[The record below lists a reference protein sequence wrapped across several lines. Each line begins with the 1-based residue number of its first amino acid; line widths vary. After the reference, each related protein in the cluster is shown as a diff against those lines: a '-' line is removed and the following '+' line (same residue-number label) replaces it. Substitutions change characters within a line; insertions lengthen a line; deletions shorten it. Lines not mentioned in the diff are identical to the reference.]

1 LGRAKQYM
9 MEQQELLEQ
18 EKKEEWIRNELNNDE
33 ADESS
38 DGWYET
44 EEKYED
50 MRNSLTY
57 PHMDAED
64 YNEELAR
71 HAYEKDE
78 AREKRQ
84 EERARKKEQEKKK
97 AIKKTSKF
105 TIVEYTPNN
114 WVLENLAKE
123 ISNQV
128 YSHFILFD
136 HKGNIETD
144 NKEALNALLTKEVDG
159 SIYIDKQMYTVDTN
173 LLDINEHGFFQS
185 IGYQDNKETNLTVTN
200 SNVKIKIKSDIR
212 PVLGVEI
219 IAETLSSIIINQP
232 DDSGMM
238 IGIFGKWGRGK
249 TYLAEKTWDFLK
261 KEEPK
266 YERVVFSA
274 WKYQDTKASWAYL
287 YETFL
292 NTYLYDKEENEKDT
306 YWEKI
311 KLFLGYN
318 KKLWKINVN
327 KYQLFPLIGFA
338 VTLFLGFTWTFFV
351 DKMFLIKTL
360 ISIFGVVTLVQI
372 FFFYLKYKN
381 SVSGLYNKYFSKKSY
396 SQHLG
401 LQSEIENEL
410 TNLLK
415 TWIPNSSK
423 HEKIILFVDDI
434 DRCNI
439 EQVISIIDGL
449 RVILDNPE
457 IHERLIIIT
466 AIDENILYQALN
478 HKYDGMDK
486 EQIKAMHKEYLEK
499 IFIIGLKLN
508 HLNSNEIEEF
518 LENILPEEENEVED
532 TESTEPSISK
542 AIDLKDVK
550 SPSEYVKSIIFEQSN
565 YEINSSERKYLK
577 HTIKNL
583 NYATPRKV
591 RIFYYKYLIM
601 KKLLHIRLE
610 EKGLVD
616 NWREESDERVIA
628 DILIHTSN
636 NLDID
641 TFECKKGHEIL
652 NVLKDTANMV
662 SIL

>member
-1 LGRAKQYM
+1 MGRAKELM
-9 MEQQELLEQ
+9 MDRESYLENGM
-18 EKKEEWIRNELNNDE
+18 KDEWIESHLEGKIDKESDE
-33 ADESS
+33 WQNLASEFDEEYYQIEHS
-38 DGWYET
+38 DEI
-44 EEKYED
+44 
-50 MRNSLTY
+50 
-57 PHMDAED
+57 
-64 YNEELAR
+64 LAKR
-71 HAYEKDE
+71 AYEKDE
-78 AREKRQ
+78 AREQRQ
-84 EERARKKEQEKKK
+84 EERAREK
-97 AIKKTSKF
+97 AIKKTEKF
-105 TIVEYTPNN
+105 TIVEYAPNN

-123 ISNQV
+123 ISSQV

-144 NKEALNALLTKEVDG
+144 NKEALNALLAKEVDG
-159 SIYIDKQMYTVDTN
+159 SIYIGKQMFMVDTD
-173 LLDINEHGFFQS
+173 LLDTNKHDFFQR
-185 IGYQDNKETNLTVTN
+185 IDYQNNQEIDQTVTN
-200 SNVKIKIKSDIR
+200 PNIKIKIKSDIK
-212 PVLGVEI
+212 PVLGVET
-219 IAETLSSIIINQP
+219 IAETLSSILVNQP

-249 TYLAEKTWDFLK
+249 TYLAEKTWEFLK
-261 KEEPK
+261 EEEPK
-266 YERVVFSA
+266 YERVIFSA

-292 NTYLYDKEENEKDT
+292 NTYLYKKEEENRKDT
-306 YWEKI
+306 LWEKI
-311 KLFLGYN
+311 KSFLGYN

-338 VTLFLGFTWTFFV
+338 VTLLLAFIWTFFI
-351 DKMFLIKTL
+351 DKIFVLKTL
-360 ISIFGVVTLVQI
+360 ISIFGVVTLIQI

-396 SQHLG
+396 SEHLG

-415 TWIPNSSK
+415 TWIPNSNK

-439 EQVISIIDGL
+439 EQVINIIDGL

-466 AIDENILYQALN
+466 AIDENILFQALN

-486 EQIKAMHKEYLEK
+486 EQIEAMHKEYLEK

-508 HLNSNEIEEF
+508 HLSSNEIEEF
-518 LENILPEEENEVED
+518 LENILPEEENEIED
-532 TESTEPSISK
+532 TRPIEPSISK
-542 AIDLKDVK
+542 IVKLKDIK
-550 SPSEYVKSIIFEQSN
+550 PPREYIKSIIFERSD

-601 KKLLHIRLE
+601 KQLLHIRLE

-616 NWREESDERVIA
+616 NWRSESDERVVA

-636 NLDID
+636 NLDIN
-641 TFECKKGHEIL
+641 TFECKKGDEIL
-652 NVLKDTANMV
+652 AVLKDTASMV

>member
-1 LGRAKQYM
+1 MGIGSKWAV
-9 MEQQELLEQ
+9 EIAEE
-18 EKKEEWIRNELNNDE
+18 EANNKKEQWIRNYINDDE
-33 ADESS
+33 ADEYS
-38 DGWYET
+38 DEWYKA
-44 EEKYED
+44 EEKYEE
-50 MRNSLTY
+50 MIAQLVMER
-57 PHMDAED
+57 EQ
-64 YNEELAR
+64 E
-71 HAYEKDE
+71 AYEEENYYDE
-78 AREKRQ
+78 VLDNENTQSIKRT
-84 EERARKKEQEKKK
+84 ENY
-97 AIKKTSKF
+97 TL
-105 TIVEYTPNN
+105 VEYHPNN
-114 WVLENLAKE
+114 WVLENLAEE
-123 ISNQV
+123 ISRKV

-144 NKEALNALLTKEVDG
+144 NQEALNVLLTKEVAG
-159 SIYIDKQMYTVDTN
+159 SIYIGKQMFIVDTD
-173 LLDINEHGFFQS
+173 LLNINSHNFFQS
-185 IGYQDNKETNLTVTN
+185 IGYQDNKETDSTVTN
-200 SNVKIKIKSDIR
+200 PNIKIKIKSDIK
-212 PVLGVEI
+212 PVLGVET
-219 IAETLSSIIINQP
+219 IAETLSSIIVNQP

-261 KEEPK
+261 EEKPK

-292 NTYLYDKEENEKDT
+292 NTYLYDKEENKKDT
-306 YWEKI
+306 LWEKT
-311 KLFLGYN
+311 KSFLGYN

-327 KYQLFPLIGFA
+327 KYQLFPLIGF
-338 VTLFLGFTWTFFV
+338 VITLLLGFTWTFFI
-351 DKMFLIKTL
+351 DKILIVKTL
-360 ISIFGVVTLVQI
+360 ISIFGVVTLIQI

-396 SQHLG
+396 SEHLG

-415 TWIPNSSK
+415 AWIPDSNK

-449 RVILDNPE
+449 RVILDNPV

-466 AIDENILYQALN
+466 AIDENILYQALD
-478 HKYDGMDK
+478 HKYIGMK
-486 EQIKAMHKEYLEK
+486 KKQVKAMHKEYLEK

-508 HLNSNEIEEF
+508 HLSSNEIEEF
-518 LENILPEEENEVED
+518 LENILPEEENEIED
-532 TESTEPSISK
+532 TEPIEPSISNT
-542 AIDLKDVK
+542 INLKDIK
-550 SPSEYVKSIIFEQSN
+550 SPTQYIQSTIFERSN
-565 YEINSSERKYLK
+565 YEINSLERKYLK

-601 KKLLHIRLE
+601 KQLLHIRLE

-616 NWREESDERVIA
+616 NWRTESDERVIA

-636 NLDID
+636 DLDIN
-641 TFECKKGHEIL
+641 TFECDKGNEIL
-652 NVLKDTANMV
+652 AVLKDTASMV